1 MKLQILGRKLHYWL
15 SIGLAAPILVIVVSG
30 LLLQVKKHSAW
41 VQPTEQR
48 GLGGEPAVSFAEIL
62 EICKAVPEAQVAG
75 WEDVHRLDVRPER
88 GLIKVSAKNHWEVQ
102 IDSHTGEVLQ
112 VAYRRSD
119 IIESIHDGSWFHSWA
134 KLGLFLPAGIVLLL
148 LWVTG
153 IYLFFLPIL
162 RKRRR
167 RGPAPVSGV
176 RPPGGVAGPPWRRGA
191 PLPRRRLTWG
201 HDAWPARFRAVA
213 APR

>member
-1 MKLQILGRKLHYWL
+1 MKLQIFGRKAHYWL
-15 SIGLAAPILVIVVSG
+15 SIVLAAPILVILVSG

-48 GLGGEPAVSFAEIL
+48 GLGREPAVSFAEIL

-75 WEDVHRLDVRPER
+75 WGDVHRIDVRPER
-88 GLIKVSAKNHWEVQ
+88 GLVKVSAKNHWEIQ

-119 IIESIHDGSWFHSWA
+119 ILESIHDGSWFHSRA
-134 KLGLFLPAGIVLLL
+134 KLGLFLPSGIVLLL

-162 RKRRR
+162 RKRRKR
-167 RGPAPVSGV
+167 AQETVRISGE
-176 RPPGGVAGPPWRRGA
+176 
-191 PLPRRRLTWG
+191 
-201 HDAWPARFRAVA
+201 ARILKE
-213 APR
+213 